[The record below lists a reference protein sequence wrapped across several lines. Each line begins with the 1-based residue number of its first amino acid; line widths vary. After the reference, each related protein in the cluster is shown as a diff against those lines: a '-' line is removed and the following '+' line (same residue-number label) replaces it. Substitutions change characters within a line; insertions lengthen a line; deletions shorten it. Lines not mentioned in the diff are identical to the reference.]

1 MTGDGV
7 NDAPALKQA
16 DIGVAMGVGGTDV
29 AKDAADMVLTDD
41 NFASIEAAV
50 EEGRG
55 VFDNLTKFITWT
67 LPTNLGE
74 GLVIL
79 AAVFLGTA
87 LGKYRC
93 RIVWI
98 EHDDRRAP
106 RSHARLRAQGARHH
120 GAPAATARSADFL
133 SAALIRRIL
142 LVGALLLGAA
152 FGLFE
157 WASAVQGTSLE
168 VARTIAV
175 NVFVTVKIFY
185 LFNCRSLTR
194 SAFRIHPLSN
204 RWVLGGVAITIA
216 LQLMYTYAPFMH
228 VAFQSAPL
236 TLEHWSYILAA
247 GVATLFIVEFEKWL
261 L

>member
-1 MTGDGV
+1 
-7 NDAPALKQA
+7 
-16 DIGVAMGVGGTDV
+16 MG
-29 AKDAADMVLTDD
+29 
-41 NFASIEAAV
+41 
-50 EEGRG
+50 R
-55 VFDNLTKFITWT
+55 
-67 LPTNLGE
+67 PP
-74 GLVIL
+74 
-79 AAVFLGTA
+79 
-87 LGKYRC
+87 
-93 RIVWI
+93 
-98 EHDDRRAP
+98 RRP
-106 RSHARLRAQGARHH
+106 
-120 GAPAATARSADFL
+120 GAPIL

-157 WASAVQGTSLE
+157 WASAAQGTSLD

-175 NVFVTVKIFY
+175 NVFVVVEIFY

-194 SAFRIHPLSN
+194 SVFRIHPLSN

-261 L
+261 VNRRSAGQAP